1 MSKPPQDASVQDT
14 TAETARPEYLATISG
29 AGEVL
34 LLKGDIDEA
43 EHQARALNEK
53 ITHSLVDLGLPL
65 PDPSSK

>member
-1 MSKPPQDASVQDT
+1 MSQPPEDASVPDT
-14 TAETARPEYLATISG
+14 SPETAKAEYLATISG

-65 PDPSSK
+65 PTPPST